1 MPAPL
6 HRCFAVALAATT
18 AGALLLG
25 WLVPVA
31 LAPATGFDEALV
43 RWCAGVGAG
52 ATAWLWLVTAAVLV
66 EAVRGSARPVRG
78 VPAPVRRVL
87 LAACGVA
94 VVAGL
99 ATPAGATTGRQDP
112 PQTAASVVATAIA
125 GLPLPDRPHGP
136 AHADAHERR
145 VVTVQEGDSLW
156 SIADEHLGAGDRWPE
171 VYALNRAVVGAD
183 PDVIRPAQRLRLP
196 VHLQENR

>member
-1 MPAPL
+1 MQASL
-6 HRCFAVALAATT
+6 HRCLAVAVVATATAVAA
-18 AGALLLG
+18 LR

-31 LAPATGFDEALV
+31 LAPAAGFDGALV
-43 RWCAGVGAG
+43 RICAVVAAV

-66 EAVRGSARPVRG
+66 EAVRGGGWRARG
-78 VPAPVRRVL
+78 VPAPVRRLL

-99 ATPAGATTGRQDP
+99 ASPAGATTGRQDP
-112 PQTAASVVATAIA
+112 PQTAASVVAAVVA

-136 AHADAHERR
+136 AHPQRR
-145 VVTVQEGDSLW
+145 PVVTVHDGDTLW

-171 VYALNRAVVGAD
+171 IYALNRSVVGAD
-183 PDVIRPAQRLRLP
+183 PDLIRPAQRLRLP
-196 VHLQENR
+196 APSQETR